1 VRTLCSIRPTRPSA
15 AAIRISPVIAGH
27 SVRTLA
33 DAHAWGAHCSHQLP
47 NLQDI
52 GIAHQVQSRPP
63 GRTVMAWTHGSFPQA
78 AIDP

>member
-1 VRTLCSIRPTRPSA
+1 MRTLCSTRPTRPSA

-33 DAHAWGAHCSHQLP
+33 KAHAWGAHCSHRLP

-52 GIAHQVQSRPP
+52 GIAHQVQ
-63 GRTVMAWTHGSFPQA
+63 GRHPDRTAMAWTHGSFLQA
-78 AIDP
+78 VIDP